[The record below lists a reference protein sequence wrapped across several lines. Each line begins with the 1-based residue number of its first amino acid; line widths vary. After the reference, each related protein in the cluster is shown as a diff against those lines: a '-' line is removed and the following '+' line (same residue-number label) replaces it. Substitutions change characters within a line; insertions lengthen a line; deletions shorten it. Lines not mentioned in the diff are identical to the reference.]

1 MISILFITLA
11 LLLLCAFYSLFLT
24 SQFSIDSSFNK
35 SKEFQGSLLFFALF
49 NFQDAALFSLASLED
64 SLFIISHSFRFVKYF
79 FQVFS
84 NLFWMFVTSFFVG
97 NFYIISHLFR
107 FVNPFFE
114 VFSKLFSE
122 MKYPLF
128 FYYLLPSPTNAI
140 PIGLLFQCSPS
151 TALLL

>member
-84 NLFWMFVTSFFVG
+84 NLFECSLPAFLSVTFILYHTLSCLSSTFLKFFQKILSNTLFPKPNLLLFFLSVLSVPDSFI
-97 NFYIISHLFR
+97 IIS
-107 FVNPFFE
+107 PFFE
-114 VFSKLFSE
+114 FVK
-122 MKYPLF
+122 
-128 FYYLLPSPTNAI
+128 
-140 PIGLLFQCSPS
+140 
-151 TALLL
+151 